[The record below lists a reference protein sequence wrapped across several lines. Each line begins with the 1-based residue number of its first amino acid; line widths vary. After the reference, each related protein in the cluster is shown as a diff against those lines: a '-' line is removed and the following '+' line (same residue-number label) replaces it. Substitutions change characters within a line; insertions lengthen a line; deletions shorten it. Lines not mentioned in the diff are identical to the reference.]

1 MLWLTIVCCILC
13 VVSLAV
19 AVVALTL
26 KSKSS
31 NALDKHMLP
40 YVGKD
45 GSVKSS
51 GILIPP
57 DDPHSLHLES
67 LWAWGKLTAFE
78 GLEVSGLVYPETDGT
93 DGQCLTTDGQ
103 GHLSWK
109 DC

>member
-1 MLWLTIVCCILC
+1 
-13 VVSLAV
+13 
-19 AVVALTL
+19 
-26 KSKSS
+26 
-31 NALDKHMLP
+31 
-40 YVGKD
+40 
-45 GSVKSS
+45 
-51 GILIPP
+51 
-57 DDPHSLHLES
+57 LES